1 MKVRVLLFTTSGCH
15 LCEKA
20 EAMMSGVLLHANR
33 VRIETGYAP
42 LEIHLVEISEEPALV
57 EHYGSKI
64 PVIMLEESARE
75 LAWPF
80 DQGRLF
86 SFLSGM
92 QI

>member
-1 MKVRVLLFTTSGCH
+1 
-15 LCEKA
+15 
-20 EAMMSGVLLHANR
+20 
-33 VRIETGYAP
+33 
-42 LEIHLVEISEEPALV
+42 
-57 EHYGSKI
+57 
-64 PVIMLEESARE
+64 MLEESAQE